1 MFNDRSMVVGGIT
14 SQPIG
19 LTVAIL
25 FAAGFGLL
33 IKTAQFVPPALNVS
47 TVAQVS
53 SRTSP
58 SFLSVVVGLCAGAA
72 GAFGIS
78 TDLPVSLVGV
88 AVAAALIPAAAAV
101 GIGLAWGYPAVAGGA
116 FVLLVAINLAGSLT
130 LWYLGDRP
138 DGWE

>member
-1 MFNDRSMVVGGIT
+1 M
-14 SQPIG
+14 
-19 LTVAIL
+19 L
-25 FAAGFGLL
+25 
-33 IKTAQFVPPALNVS
+33 
-47 TVAQVS
+47 
-53 SRTSP
+53 
-58 SFLSVVVGLCAGAA
+58 GAA

-78 TDLPVSLVGV
+78 TDLPVSLIGV